1 MFDEGMMTNILML
14 QLLQQ
19 LDFAKHVFR
28 NIVRLERLAELLH
41 GQLCVRNLIASRT
54 KQKISLSAMIPILHP
69 DLPWYTG
76 L

>member
-28 NIVRLERLAELLH
+28 NIVRLERLAELFDGDSL
-41 GQLCVRNLIASRT
+41 VRNLVFRRT
-54 KQKISLSAMIPILHP
+54 KIIR
-69 DLPWYTG
+69 
-76 L
+76 